1 MISPCYGMF
10 LIPPS
15 TDKSSGV
22 WPLPLKNSPN
32 SLFFLWQTSRY
43 VKMDTRLQSRC
54 RGCNP
59 FSPSSRLF
67 PRAGQPRGQGDGDPH
82 SGAPAA
88 REEQADAGAADETP
102 GHVG

>member
-1 MISPCYGMF
+1 MVV
-10 LIPPS
+10 IP
-15 TDKSSGV
+15 
-22 WPLPLKNSPN
+22 
-32 SLFFLWQTSRY
+32 
-43 VKMDTRLQSRC
+43 
-54 RGCNP
+54 
-59 FSPSSRLF
+59 SPSSRLF